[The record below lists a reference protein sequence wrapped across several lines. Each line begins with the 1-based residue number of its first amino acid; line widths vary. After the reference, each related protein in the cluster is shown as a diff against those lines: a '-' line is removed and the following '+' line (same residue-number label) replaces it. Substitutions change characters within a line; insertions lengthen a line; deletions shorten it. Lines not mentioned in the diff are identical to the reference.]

1 MSGPA
6 KDSARAHLLVVEDSS
21 VFREM
26 QSLLLGQA
34 GFAVTGHESP
44 QAALAAA
51 AKEKFDLVIIDYEL
65 PEMNGEQFMHELRK
79 THPTMP
85 VIFVSGTLTLELAV
99 KLSSQ
104 GVAGIFNKPASPKSL
119 IEKINE
125 TLFRPVGRD
134 TAVRAGSGSPLPA
147 TSRASGGNYV
157 PPDPVAGQLA
167 YPPHY
172 VVGESDKFKQ
182 FTHRLWKVRDFRS
195 VLLLQGEPG
204 SPFELFARDLAEISI
219 FRDGPVMLCDAAEFE
234 PKRLIQELA
243 PSLLSQDAG
252 TFILTGVE
260 LLTAEQQKTLENLLT
275 GRDVFLPFARRFRVV
290 LAATPALTDRLDDG
304 SFGETLYYKISA
316 LSLTVP
322 ALREIKTDIGA
333 NARQILAMSTEAGS
347 TSAALTFTAE
357 ALAWLEAQPWPGNY
371 DELARTIVMALPHAQ
386 AGQITPATLEAAQ
399 QDVAHGAS
407 EPAATASAA
416 APATAAPAPAPV
428 APVPAAPA
436 HSLFRPASATY
447 NFSDRLT
454 QLLGAADAPRAA

>member
-6 KDSARAHLLVVEDSS
+6 KESARAHLLVVEDSS

-34 GFAVTGHESP
+34 GFAVTGHGSP
-44 QAALAAA
+44 QAALAAV
-51 AKEKFDLVIIDYEL
+51 AKENFDLVIIDYEL

-79 THPTMP
+79 THPNMP

-99 KLSSQ
+99 QLGSQ

-119 IEKINE
+119 VEKINE

-134 TAVRAGSGSPLPA
+134 TAIRGASGSPLPA
-147 TSRASGGNYV
+147 APRAGGASYT
-157 PPDPVAGQLA
+157 PPEPVAGQLA
-167 YPPHY
+167 YTPHY

-204 SPFELFARDLAEISI
+204 SPFELYARDLAEISS
-219 FRDGPVMLCDAAEFE
+219 FRDGPVMICDAADFE

-260 LLTAEQQKTLENLLT
+260 SLTTEQQKTLENLLT

-290 LAATPALTDRLDDG
+290 LAATPALTDRLDEG
-304 SFGETLYYKISA
+304 TFGETLYYKISA
-316 LSLTVP
+316 LSLTLP
-322 ALREIKTDIGA
+322 TMREFKSDIGV
-333 NARQILAMSTEAGS
+333 NARHILAMSVDAGEG
-347 TSAALTFTAE
+347 AAPTLTPE
-357 ALAWLEAQPWPGNY
+357 ALAWLEEQPWPGNY
-371 DELARTIVMALPHAQ
+371 DELARTVIMSVPHAQ
-386 AGQITPATLEAAQ
+386 EGQITPAALQAGMNDLANG
-399 QDVAHGAS
+399 AAS
-407 EPAATASAA
+407 EPLAA
-416 APATAAPAPAPV
+416 APAVEPAPAPAP
-428 APVPAAPA
+428 AAPPR
-436 HSLFRPASATY
+436 SVFRPASPTY
-447 NFSDRLT
+447 DFSDRLA
-454 QLLGAADAPRAA
+454 QLLGAADAHRAA

>member
-6 KDSARAHLLVVEDSS
+6 KESARAHLLVVEDSS

-44 QAALAAA
+44 QAALAAST
-51 AKEKFDLVIIDYEL
+51 KEHFDLVIIDYEL

-79 THPTMP
+79 LHPNMP

-134 TAVRAGSGSPLPA
+134 TAVRSAASGSPLPA
-147 TSRASGGNYV
+147 ASRVSGSNYV

-167 YPPHY
+167 YTPHY

-219 FRDGPVMLCDAAEFE
+219 FRDGPVMICDAADFE

-243 PSLLSQDAG
+243 PSLLSQDPG
-252 TFILTGVE
+252 TFILTSVE
-260 LLTAEQQKTLENLLT
+260 ALTTEQQKTLENLLT

-304 SFGETLYYKISA
+304 TFGETLYYKISA

-322 ALREIKTDIGA
+322 TLREIKGDIAA
-333 NARQILAMSTEAGS
+333 NARQILAMSTESGS
-347 TSAALTFTAE
+347 DAATLTFSAD

-386 AGQITPATLEAAQ
+386 AGQITPDALQAAQ
-399 QDVAHGAS
+399 NDVTHGAS
-407 EPAATASAA
+407 EPVAAT
-416 APATAAPAPAPV
+416 TVAAPAPVPV
-428 APVPAAPA
+428 AAPAPAAPA

-454 QLLGAADAPRAA
+454 QLLGTADANRAA